1 MSHNKTNILIAYVYK
16 REDNQHGEKF
26 FIFFSSQ
33 TRRISC
39 PSDGGQ
45 LIKSLLIAN
54 MSHLLAQTVDKLAD

>member
-26 FIFFSSQ
+26 FFCF
-33 TRRISC
+33 RLEEFRVREA
-39 PSDGGQ
+39 GGQ
-45 LIKSLLIAN
+45 LIKSLVISN